1 VFLLAGGPRD
11 GDLVD
16 ALPADYQLLG
26 APRPEEVPIGED
38 FVAYRAVWVWSDEQS
53 MRAWLTESG

>member
-16 ALPADYQLLG
+16 ALPTDYQLLG
-26 APRPEEVPIGED
+26 AEHVEEVPIGD
-38 FVAYRAVWVWSDEQS
+38 DLVAYRAIWVWADEYS
-53 MRAWLTESG
+53 MRSWMTESG